1 MHKGRLEAFSDG
13 VMAIIITIMVL
24 ELHRPQGTDLAAM
37 AATAPKLL
45 GYALSF
51 AFVAI
56 YWNNHHHMLQAAHRV
71 SGSVLWANMNL
82 LFWLSLTP
90 WVTDWMGDYPF
101 QPMPV
106 AAYGVVLLM
115 SGLAYFILSRRL
127 IAVHGNE
134 SAFARA
140 LGADA
145 KGIASLAMYAAAVG
159 MAFLEPRVSCALY
172 VAVAV
177 MWLVPDRRFERAIAP
192 GSAAR

>member
-1 MHKGRLEAFSDG
+1 
-13 VMAIIITIMVL
+13 
-24 ELHRPQGTDLAAM
+24 
-37 AATAPKLL
+37 
-45 GYALSF
+45 
-51 AFVAI
+51 VAI

-90 WVTDWMGDYPF
+90 WVTDWMGDRPF

-106 AAYGVVLLM
+106 AAYGGVLLM
-115 SGLAYFILSRRL
+115 SGFAYFILSRRL

-134 SAFARA
+134 SAFAQA
-140 LGADA
+140 LGADI

-159 MAFLEPRVSCALY
+159 MAFREPRVSCALY

-192 GSAAR
+192 RNVVQ